1 MGKRGNGEGGIY
13 RRADGVWCA
22 SVDLGYAGGKRR
34 RKVVYG
40 KTRRQVAEKL
50 AAMNQARSSGR
61 PVVDDSRRLGDYLE
75 HWLSEVIEP
84 DRKPATAASYRDM
97 VRRHIAP
104 ELGHIRLDRLSAMN
118 VRSFLR
124 AKSTQ
129 TSVRGRPL
137 SARSV
142 RYLHAILRSA
152 LSQAVRDDLVSR
164 NVCELVLPPRSE
176 QQPFQGS
183 YLEPD
188 QARALLSAAEDTRF
202 STLWRLALTSG
213 LRKGELL
220 ALQWDD
226 IDLERG
232 LLTVRR
238 TVSRQA
244 GRGLVEGAP
253 KTAESARTMRLGSG
267 SVEALRQHRELQ
279 AVERLRA
286 AQLWKDS
293 GRVFTTPRGTIID
306 PRNLNRSLDE
316 LCAVARV
323 PRIRVH
329 DLRHTCATL
338 LLAEGE
344 PLEVIAER
352 LGHSDARVTS
362 QVYAHVLNT
371 LKYRAADR
379 LDAILARTT

>member
-22 SVDLGYAGGKRR
+22 SVDLGYSAGRRR

-40 KTRRQVAEKL
+40 KTRRAVAEKL
-50 AAMNQARSSGR
+50 AAMNQARSAGR
-61 PVVDDSRRLGDYLE
+61 PVVEDSRRLGDYLE
-75 HWLSEVIEP
+75 HWLIEIVEP

-104 ELGHIRLDRLSAMN
+104 ELGHVRLDRLSATD

-124 AKSTQ
+124 TKSMEI
-129 TSVRGRPL
+129 SARGRPL
-137 SARSV
+137 SSRSV

-164 NVCELVLPPRSE
+164 NVCELVTPPRGE
-176 QQPFQGS
+176 QEAFRGRH
-183 YLEPD
+183 LEPEE
-188 QARALLSAAEDTRF
+188 ARALLAAAEGTRLAA
-202 STLWRLALTSG
+202 LWRLALTAG
-213 LRKGELL
+213 LRKGEIL
-220 ALQWDD
+220 ALRWDD
-226 IDLERG
+226 VDLERG
-232 LLTVRR
+232 LLLVRR
-238 TVSRQA
+238 SVSRQA

-253 KTAESARTMRLGSG
+253 KTADSVRTLRLGSG
-267 SVEALRQHRELQ
+267 SISALRQHWGRQES
-279 AVERLRA
+279 ERLRA
-286 AQLWKDS
+286 RELWADD
-293 GRVFTTPRGTIID
+293 GRVFATPRGTIID

-316 LCAVARV
+316 LCAAAGVTRV
-323 PRIRVH
+323 RVH

-352 LGHSDARVTS
+352 LGHSDTRVTS
-362 QVYAHVLNT
+362 QVYAHVVDDLRQ
-371 LKYRAADR
+371 RAADR
-379 LDAILARTT
+379 LDALL